1 MTRILIADDHDV
13 LRTGLRALIG
23 TRPGW
28 EVVAEA
34 RNGLDTIQAAEATKP
49 DVVILDY
56 AMPVMN
62 GVEVARQLRARRPRP
77 EILIFTM
84 HDDDAV
90 LREAVLVGVRGYLLK
105 SDAQGHLLEA
115 IEALVR
121 HEAYIS
127 GQVSGTLLDALLKP
141 GKLRDGSP
149 LTPRERTVVQLIAEG
164 RTNREICLILDVGIK
179 TVETHRAS
187 AMRKIGV
194 TSTAA
199 IIRYAIRHHIVEV

>member
-1 MTRILIADDHDV
+1 MTRIVIADDHDV
-13 LRTGLRALIG
+13 LRTGLRALIE

-34 RNGLDTIQAAEATKP
+34 RDGLEALRAAEAAQP
-49 DVVILDY
+49 DIVVLDY
-56 AMPVMN
+56 AMPITN
-62 GVEVARQLRARRPRP
+62 GVEVARQLRARPPRP

-84 HDDDAV
+84 HDDDAI
-90 LREAVLVGVRGYLLK
+90 LREAILMGVRGYLLK

-115 IEALVR
+115 LETLAR

-127 GQVSGTLLDALLKP
+127 GQVSGTLLDAVLKP
-141 GKLRDGSP
+141 RKLQAGGS

-164 RTNREICLILDVGIK
+164 WTSREICPVLNVGIK

-187 AMRKIGV
+187 AMRKIGAK
-194 TSTAA
+194 STAD
-199 IIRYAIRHHIVEV
+199 IVRYAIRHRMVEA

>member
-13 LRTGLRALIG
+13 LRTGLRALIE
-23 TRPGW
+23 TRSGW

-34 RNGLDTIQAAEATKP
+34 RDGLEALQAAEAAKP
-49 DVVILDY
+49 DIVVLDY

-62 GVEVARQLRARRPRP
+62 GVEVARQLRARPPRP

-90 LREAVLVGVRGYLLK
+90 LREAVLAGVRGYLLK

-115 IEALVR
+115 IATLAR

-127 GQVSGTLLDALLKP
+127 GQVSGTLLEAVLKP
-141 GKLRDGSP
+141 GKLQDGDP
-149 LTPRERTVVQLIAEG
+149 LTPRERTVIQLIAEG
-164 RTNREICLILDVGIK
+164 RTSREIGPILNVGIK

-187 AMRKIGV
+187 AMRKIGAM
-194 TSTAA
+194 TTADLV
-199 IIRYAIRHHIVEV
+199 RYAIRHRMVEA

>member
-13 LRTGLRALIG
+13 LRTGLRALIE

-28 EVVAEA
+28 QVVAEA
-34 RNGLDTIQAAEATKP
+34 RDGLEALRAAEANKP
-49 DVVILDY
+49 DIAVLDY

-62 GVEVARQLRARRPRP
+62 GLEVARQLRARPRWP

-84 HDDDAV
+84 HDNDAV
-90 LREAVLVGVRGYLLK
+90 LREAVLAGVRGYLLK

-115 IEALVR
+115 IATLAR

-127 GQVSGTLLDALLKP
+127 GQVSGTLLAAVLKP
-141 GKLRDGSP
+141 EKLRDGDP
-149 LTPRERTVVQLIAEG
+149 LTVRERTVVQLIAEG
-164 RTNREICLILDVGIK
+164 RTSREICPILNVGIK

-187 AMRKIGV
+187 AMRKIGAK
-194 TSTAA
+194 STAD
-199 IIRYAIRHHIVEV
+199 IVRYAIRHGMVEI

>member
-13 LRTGLRALIG
+13 LRTGLRALIE
-23 TRPGW
+23 TRSGW

-34 RNGLDTIQAAEATKP
+34 RDGLEALRAAEATKP
-49 DVVILDY
+49 DIVVLDY

-62 GVEVARQLRARRPRP
+62 GVEVARHLRARPPRP

-84 HDDDAV
+84 HDDDTV
-90 LREAVLVGVRGYLLK
+90 LREAVLAGVRGYLLK
-105 SDAQGHLLEA
+105 SDAKGHLLEA
-115 IEALVR
+115 IATLAR

-127 GQVSGTLLDALLKP
+127 GQVSGTLLEAVLKP
-141 GKLRDGSP
+141 VKLQDGDP

-164 RTNREICLILDVGIK
+164 RTSRQICLILKVGIK

-187 AMRKIGV
+187 AMRKIGA
-194 TSTAA
+194 TSTAD
-199 IIRYAIRHHIVEV
+199 IVRYAIRHRMIEA

>member
-1 MTRILIADDHDV
+1 MTRIVIADDHDV
-13 LRTGLRALIG
+13 LRTGLRALIEA
-23 TRPGW
+23 RPGW

-34 RNGLDTIQAAEATKP
+34 RDGLEALQAAEAAKP
-49 DVVILDY
+49 DIVVLDY

-62 GVEVARQLRARRPRP
+62 GIEVARQLRARPRRP

-84 HDDDAV
+84 HDDDAI
-90 LREAVLVGVRGYLLK
+90 LREAVLAGVRGYLLK

-115 IEALVR
+115 LATLAR

-127 GQVSGTLLDALLKP
+127 GQVSGTLLEAVLKP
-141 GKLRDGSP
+141 GKLRDGDP

-164 RTNREICLILDVGIK
+164 RTSREIGPILNVGIK

-187 AMRKIGV
+187 AMRRIGA
-194 TSTAA
+194 TSTADL
-199 IIRYAIRHHIVEV
+199 IRYAIRHRMVEA

>member
-34 RNGLDTIQAAEATKP
+34 RDGLEALRAAEAAKP
-49 DVVILDY
+49 DIVVLDY

-62 GVEVARQLRARRPRP
+62 GVEVARQLRARPPRP

-84 HDDDAV
+84 HDDDAI
-90 LREAVLVGVRGYLLK
+90 LREAVLAGVRGYLLK

-115 IEALVR
+115 IATLAR
-121 HEAYIS
+121 YEAYIS
-127 GQVSGTLLDALLKP
+127 GQVSGTLLEAVLKP
-141 GKLRDGSP
+141 GSLRDGDP
-149 LTPRERTVVQLIAEG
+149 LTPRERTVIQLIAEG
-164 RTNREICLILDVGIK
+164 RTSRQICPILKVGIK
-179 TVETHRAS
+179 TVETHRAA
-187 AMRKIGV
+187 AMRKIGA
-194 TSTAA
+194 TSTAD
-199 IIRYAIRHHIVEV
+199 IVRYAIRHRMVEA

>member
-13 LRTGLRALIG
+13 LRTGLRALIE
-23 TRPGW
+23 TRSGW

-34 RNGLDTIQAAEATKP
+34 RDGLEALRAAEAAQP
-49 DVVILDY
+49 DIVVLDY

-62 GVEVARQLRARRPRP
+62 GVEVARQLRARPRRP

-84 HDDDAV
+84 HDDDAI
-90 LREAVLVGVRGYLLK
+90 LREAVLAGVRGYLLK

-115 IEALVR
+115 IATLAR
-121 HEAYIS
+121 REAYIS

-141 GKLRDGSP
+141 GNLRDGDL

-164 RTNREICLILDVGIK
+164 RTSREICAILNVGIK
-179 TVETHRAS
+179 TVETHRAA
-187 AMRKIGV
+187 AMRKIGA
-194 TSTAA
+194 TSTAG
-199 IIRYAIRHHIVEV
+199 IVRYAIRHRMVEV